1 MCGIVGPKKDF
12 GQLTPQQKKK
22 LVAFLKKR
30 KADVEA
36 RLKRIKDDLNKLK

>member
-1 MCGIVGPKKDF
+1 MCGFVGNKKDF
-12 GQLTPQQKKK
+12 AELTPQQKKK

-36 RLKRIKDDLNKLK
+36 RLKLIKDDLSKLK